1 MNKKH
6 KDSLV
11 IFAFLFPSVLLF
23 AAFVIYPVLDTAF
36 LSFHRWKGVFGS
48 PKVFIFLDN
57 YIDVLQSKRF
67 WLAMINALTFMIGG
81 FVVLMPLS
89 FGLAL
94 LITSKLK
101 GTKLMK
107 TAYFMP
113 VMLSTTA
120 VALMWVYIL
129 NPSFGALN
137 QILGWLGLSSLQREW
152 LSTKGLNVWSIVMVN
167 EWMYAGYNMLIFAAG
182 LVQIP
187 TSIYEAAEIDGCV
200 GFRKVIHIAVPLCKE
215 SFQVFS
221 VLCITGCLKA
231 FDIVWAMTKGGPSHT
246 SETPATLL
254 YNDAFSY
261 KEFGK
266 SGAEG
271 VILLLL
277 GIALSIGLSRIFK
290 NKEER

>member
-1 MNKKH
+1 MKKSD
-6 KDSLV
+6 KQNLV
-11 IFAFLFPSVLLF
+11 IIAFLLPSLLLF
-23 AAFVIYPVLDTAF
+23 TGFVLYPVLDSVW
-36 LSFHRWKGVFGS
+36 LSFHRWKGIFGA
-48 PKVFIFLDN
+48 PKVFIGLQN
-57 YIDVLQSKRF
+57 YQDVLSSKRF
-67 WLAMINALTFMIGG
+67 WVAMLNAGKFMVGG

-89 FGLAL
+89 FALAL

-129 NPSFGALN
+129 NPTYGAVN
-137 QILGWLGLSSLQREW
+137 QILGALGLDMLKREW
-152 LSTKGLNVWSIVMVN
+152 LSTEGLNVWSIVMVN

-187 TSIYEAAEIDGCV
+187 SSIYEAAEIDGYT
-200 GFRKVIHIAVPLCKE
+200 GWRKVLHISIPLCKE

-221 VLCITGCLKA
+221 VLCVTGCLKA
-231 FDIVWAMTKGGPSHT
+231 FDLVWAMTKGGPNHT

-254 YNDAFSY
+254 YNDAFTF
-261 KEFGK
+261 KAFGK

-271 VILLLL
+271 VILLVL
-277 GIALSIGLSRIFK
+277 GIILSIGLTKFFK
-290 NKEER
+290 NREAL